1 MKAISVTGLQQ
12 ELGLHSG
19 HVLEGPAILTGVI
32 SLLWVYSRPWPLLRL
47 PRALNPLASGQ

>member
-12 ELGLHSG
+12 ELRLHSG
-19 HVLEGPAILTGVI
+19 HVLDGPATLAGVI

-47 PRALNPLASGQ
+47 C

>member
-19 HVLEGPAILTGVI
+19 HVLEGPATLAGVI

-47 PRALNPLASGQ
+47 C